1 MEGKLGRWEKA
12 AGWPP
17 ASCWFGLEPPP
28 PPFLGRGP
36 LGKALPLTHTDTCT
50 LTLDARMCVVGG
62 EGQLAGGTFRGS
74 KGGEGRTHP
83 GFF

>member
-1 MEGKLGRWEKA
+1 MEGKLGRREKA
-12 AGWPP
+12 AGWAP
-17 ASCWFGLEPPP
+17 ASGWFGLGP

-36 LGKALPLTHTDTCT
+36 LGKAPTLTHTDTCT
-50 LTLDARMCVVGG
+50 LTLYARMCVVGG

-74 KGGEGRTHP
+74 KDGEGRTHP